1 MGLPMG
7 SWMGRAYPLH
17 PPGVLSRVSQ
27 GLDIHPGHSSYLE
40 TWTVPWDTAK
50 FLRRATKALMCDP
63 QYSQPECKPSYWE
76 ERNPLPAQTPFL
88 GEMLIYLKQIILRS
102 I

>member
-40 TWTVPWDTAK
+40 IWTVPWDTAK

-63 QYSQPECKPSYWE
+63 QYSQPESTPSY
-76 ERNPLPAQTPFL
+76 
-88 GEMLIYLKQIILRS
+88 
-102 I
+102 